1 MAAVISTGS
10 SLCVL
15 ASALSTHR
23 VFSGFYSYTNPST
36 NHVGI
41 KSHKT
46 QQQSHRREERE
57 GRRKE
62 ILTPRR
68 QKKGKGDGGRSCS
81 GRRKEVWKVVS
92 EEGGQGAGD
101 GMVEEEKVDLK
112 REGTGEGERKGSW
125 FHSHSKGRGNPQV
138 IFTRP
143 RSVFVSLLFD
153 HVLLC
158 AADEYVLRALLPL
171 WNSSVFVNY
180 IWYARSKLLWWT

>member
-1 MAAVISTGS
+1 MRTLDNGQDTDVNMAAVISTGS

-23 VFSGFYSYTNPST
+23 VFSGFYSYMNPST

-68 QKKGKGDGGRSCS
+68 QKKGKR
-81 GRRKEVWKVVS
+81 
-92 EEGGQGAGD
+92 
-101 GMVEEEKVDLK
+101 
-112 REGTGEGERKGSW
+112 GE
-125 FHSHSKGRGNPQV
+125 
-138 IFTRP
+138 I
-143 RSVFVSLLFD
+143 
-153 HVLLC
+153 VL
-158 AADEYVLRALLPL
+158 
-171 WNSSVFVNY
+171 
-180 IWYARSKLLWWT
+180 